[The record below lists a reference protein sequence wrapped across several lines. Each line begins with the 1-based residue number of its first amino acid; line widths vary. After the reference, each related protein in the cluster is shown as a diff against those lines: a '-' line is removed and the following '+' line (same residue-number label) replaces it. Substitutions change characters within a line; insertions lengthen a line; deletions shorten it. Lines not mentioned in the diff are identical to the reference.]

1 MPEVRLNKG
10 NSHGQWD
17 GRSDLAREAFSL
29 LNLTPA
35 PKLNRYAESRADLL
49 VKEKKMLAI
58 DKTAA
63 YQNSLKL
70 MGGGR

>member
-1 MPEVRLNKG
+1 VG
-10 NSHGQWD
+10 WAQ
-17 GRSDLAREAFSL
+17 RSGAEAFSL

-49 VKEKKMLAI
+49 VNEKKMLSI

-63 YQNSLKL
+63 YQNSLNL
-70 MGGGR
+70 MGGSR

>member
-49 VKEKKMLAI
+49 VKEKKC
-58 DKTAA
+58 
-63 YQNSLKL
+63 
-70 MGGGR
+70 

>member
-1 MPEVRLNKG
+1 VG
-10 NSHGQWD
+10 WAQ
-17 GRSDLAREAFSL
+17 RSGAEAFSL

-49 VKEKKMLAI
+49 VNEKKMLSI

-63 YQNSLKL
+63 YQISLNL
-70 MGGGR
+70 TGSAR